1 MYFKYKIFLLC
12 RSSESSER
20 RRLAMNNSM
29 NQTNQTNSMN
39 PEFKIRE
46 VAERIRLTRESVGLT
61 PEEIAEKIGMSV
73 YEYNAYEGGAKDFS
87 FSFIY
92 KFANVTNVEIT
103 DLMEGES
110 PRINSFDVTRSGEGL
125 PIARRKGLVYQRLA
139 PKFKGKIAEPF
150 LVTIPYVD
158 EKLRVPHPH
167 THEGQEMDIIVSGQ
181 LKVQVGD
188 NIVVLNEGDSIYYD
202 SSEPHDEWAVGGK
215 ECKFYAVVCGTNQPQ
230 YALQHIEPVTLPGVT
245 NFDLANIENPIAD
258 KFISIETNENGELSK
273 ITFKNEETFNFGFD
287 IVDGLAKKCPN
298 KTALIYVS
306 EEMEERR
313 FTFADI
319 KKYSNMTANY
329 FKSLGIKKGDRV
341 MLVLKRHYQ
350 FWFSIIALHK
360 IGAIVIPATNQLV
373 QHDFTYRFKAAGVK
387 AIACTG
393 DGDVAHQVDLAIEEC
408 GMNITKIIVNG
419 NRQGWKNFN
428 DEFVKCSEVFERPK
442 DPNELSCG
450 SDPNLMFFTSGTTG
464 YPKMATHSHKYALG
478 HFITARYWHNVDP
491 NGIHF
496 TISDTGWGKALWGKL
511 YGQWLSETCVFVYD
525 FNRFDANKILPM
537 FKKYNITTF
546 CAPPT
551 MYRFFIKEDL
561 SKFDLSSIK
570 YATVA
575 GEALNPEVY
584 NQFLN
589 ATGVKL
595 MEGFGQT
602 ETTLSIGNFVGMT
615 ARPGSMGKPSV
626 MYDVDI
632 VDEDGKPV
640 KTGETGEIVIR
651 TDKNTPCGLFLGYYN
666 NEEKTK
672 EVWHDGM
679 YHTGDTAWKDE
690 DGYFWYVGR
699 VDDVIKSSGYRI
711 GPFEIES
718 VIMELPYVLE
728 CGVSAAPDPVRGQ
741 VVKASIVLVKGTE
754 GTEELKK
761 EIQNYVKKH
770 TAPYKYPRIV
780 EFRDELPK
788 TISGKI
794 KRVELKG

>member
-1 MYFKYKIFLLC
+1 M
-12 RSSESSER
+12 S
-20 RRLAMNNSM
+20 NSI
-29 NQTNQTNSMN
+29 N

-46 VAERIRLTRESVGLT
+46 VAERIKAVRESVGLT
-61 PEEIAEKIGMSV
+61 SEEMAEKTGVSV
-73 YEYNAYEGGAKDFS
+73 YEYLAYEGGAKDFS
-87 FSFIY
+87 FTFIY
-92 KFANVTNVEIT
+92 KFANATGVEIT

-110 PRINSFDVTRSGEGL
+110 PKIYSYDITRKGGGL
-125 PIARRKGLVYQRLA
+125 PIARRKGMSYMRLA
-139 PKFKGKIAEPF
+139 PKFRNKIGEPF

-158 EKLRVPHPH
+158 EQFRVPHPH
-167 THEGQEMDIIVSGQ
+167 THEGQELDIVVSGQ
-181 LKVQVGD
+181 LKVKIGD
-188 NIVVLNEGDSIYYD
+188 NEEILYEGDSIYYD
-202 SSEPHDEWAVGGK
+202 SGEPHDEWAVGGK
-215 ECKFYAVVCGTNQPQ
+215 ECKFYAVVFGVNQPHN
-230 YALQHIEPVTLPGVT
+230 ALQNLEPVILPGVT
-245 NFDLANIENPIAD
+245 NFDLAKVEKPVID
-258 KFISIETNENGELSK
+258 KFVKTETDKDGALSK
-273 ITFKNEETFNFGFD
+273 ISFMNEETFNFGFD
-287 IVDGLAKKCPN
+287 IVDALAEKSPDKK
-298 KTALIYVS
+298 AIIYVS
-306 EEMEERR
+306 DDMQERE
-313 FTFADI
+313 FTFAEI

-329 FKSLGIKKGDRV
+329 FLSKGIKKGDKV

-373 QHDFTYRFKAAGVK
+373 QHDFTYRFKAADVK
-387 AIACTG
+387 AIVCTG
-393 DGDVAHQVDLAIEEC
+393 EGDVAHQVDLAIDEC
-408 GMNITKIIVNG
+408 GMNIKTIIANG
-419 NRQGWKNFN
+419 ERDGWDSFDKEMYSFS
-428 DEFVKCSEVFERPK
+428 DVFDRPT
-442 DPNELSCG
+442 DPEKLSCG
-450 SDPNLMFFTSGTTG
+450 SEPMLMFFTSGTTG
-464 YPKMATHSHKYALG
+464 YPKIAMHSHKYALG

-511 YGQWLSETCVFVYD
+511 YGQWMSETCVFVYD

-584 NQFLN
+584 NQFLK

-602 ETTLSIGNFVGMT
+602 ETTLAIGNFVGMT
-615 ARPGSMGKPSV
+615 AKPGSMGKPSV
-626 MYDVDI
+626 LYDIDI
-632 VDEDGKPV
+632 VDPDGKSV

-651 TDKNTPCGLFLGYYN
+651 VDKETPCGLFMEYYRD
-666 NEEKTK
+666 EEKTK
-672 EVWHDGM
+672 EVWYDGM
-679 YHTGDTAWKDE
+679 YHTGDTAWRDE

-741 VVKASIVLVKGTE
+741 VVKASIVLTKGTV
-754 GTEELKK
+754 GTDELKK
-761 EIQNYVKKH
+761 EIQDYVKKH

-794 KRVELKG
+794 RRVELKG

>member
-1 MYFKYKIFLLC
+1 
-12 RSSESSER
+12 
-20 RRLAMNNSM
+20 MNNSM

>member
-1 MYFKYKIFLLC
+1 
-12 RSSESSER
+12 
-20 RRLAMNNSM
+20 
-29 NQTNQTNSMN
+29 MN

-46 VAERIRLTRESVGLT
+46 VAERIKAVRESVGLT
-61 PEEIAEKIGMSV
+61 PEDMAEKTGVSV
-73 YEYNAYEGGAKDFS
+73 YEYLAYEGGAKDFS
-87 FSFIY
+87 FTFIY
-92 KFANVTNVEIT
+92 KFANATGVEIT

-110 PRINSFDVTRSGEGL
+110 PKIYSYDITRKGGGL
-125 PIARRKGLVYQRLA
+125 PIARRKGMSYMRLA
-139 PKFKGKIAEPF
+139 PKFRNKIGEPF

-158 EKLRVPHPH
+158 EQFRVPHPH
-167 THEGQEMDIIVSGQ
+167 THEGQELDIVISGQ
-181 LKVQVGD
+181 LKVRIGD
-188 NIVVLNEGDSIYYD
+188 NEEILYEGDSIYYD
-202 SSEPHDEWAVGGK
+202 SGEPHDEWAVGGK
-215 ECKFYAVVCGTNQPQ
+215 DCKFYAVVFGVNQPHN
-230 YALQHIEPVTLPGVT
+230 ALQNLEPVILPGVT
-245 NFDLANIENPIAD
+245 NFELAQVEKPVID
-258 KFISIETNENGELSK
+258 KFVKTETDEDGALSK
-273 ITFKNEETFNFGFD
+273 ISFMNEETFNFGFD
-287 IVDGLAKKCPN
+287 IVDALAEKVPD

-306 EEMEERR
+306 DDMQERR
-313 FTFADI
+313 FTFAEI

-329 FKSLGIKKGDRV
+329 FLSKGIKKGDTV

-373 QHDFTYRFKAAGVK
+373 QHDFTYRFKAADVK
-387 AIACTG
+387 AIVCTG

-408 GMNITKIIVNG
+408 GMNIKKIIANG
-419 NRQGWKNFN
+419 ERDGWDSFDNEMYDFS
-428 DEFVKCSEVFERPK
+428 DVFERPT
-442 DPNELSCG
+442 DPELLSCG
-450 SDPNLMFFTSGTTG
+450 SEPMLMFFTSGTTG
-464 YPKMATHSHKYALG
+464 YPKIAMHSHKYALG

-511 YGQWLSETCVFVYD
+511 YGQWMSETCVFVYD

-584 NQFLN
+584 NQFLK

-602 ETTLSIGNFVGMT
+602 ETTLAIGNFVGMT
-615 ARPGSMGKPSV
+615 AKPGSMGKPSV
-626 MYDVDI
+626 LYDIDI
-632 VDEDGKPV
+632 VDPDGKSV

-651 TDKNTPCGLFLGYYN
+651 VDKEIPCGLFMEYYRD
-666 NEEKTK
+666 EEKTK
-672 EVWHDGM
+672 EVWYDGM
-679 YHTGDTAWKDE
+679 YHTGDTAWRDE

-741 VVKASIVLVKGTE
+741 VVKASIVLTKGTV
-754 GTEELKK
+754 GTDELKK
-761 EIQNYVKKH
+761 EIQDYVKKH

-794 KRVELKG
+794 RRVELKG

>member
-1 MYFKYKIFLLC
+1 M
-12 RSSESSER
+12 S
-20 RRLAMNNSM
+20 
-29 NQTNQTNSMN
+29 NSMN

-46 VAERIRLTRESVGLT
+46 VAERIRAVRESVGLT
-61 PEEIAEKIGMSV
+61 SEEMAEKTGVSV
-73 YEYNAYEGGAKDFS
+73 YEYLAYEGGAKDFS
-87 FSFIY
+87 FTFIY
-92 KFANVTNVEIT
+92 KFANATGVEIT

-110 PRINSFDVTRSGEGL
+110 PKIYSYDITRKGGGL
-125 PIARRKGLVYQRLA
+125 PIARRKGMTYMRLA
-139 PKFKGKIAEPF
+139 PKFRNKIGEPF
-150 LVTIPYVD
+150 MVTIPYVD
-158 EKLRVPHPH
+158 EQFRVPHPH
-167 THEGQEMDIIVSGQ
+167 THEGQELDIVVSGQ
-181 LKVQVGD
+181 LKVRIGEHEE
-188 NIVVLNEGDSIYYD
+188 ILNEGDSIYYD
-202 SSEPHDEWAVGGK
+202 SGEPHDEWAVGGK
-215 ECKFYAVVCGTNQPQ
+215 ECKFYAIVFGVNQPHN
-230 YALQHIEPVTLPGVT
+230 ALQNLDPVILPGVT
-245 NFDLANIENPIAD
+245 NFDLAKVENPVID
-258 KFISIETNENGELSK
+258 KFVKTETDKDGALKKIS
-273 ITFKNEETFNFGFD
+273 FMNEETFNFGFD
-287 IVDGLAKKCPN
+287 IVDALAEKSPD
-298 KTALIYVS
+298 KTALLYVS
-306 EEMEERR
+306 DSMEERK
-313 FTFADI
+313 FTFAEI

-329 FKSLGIKKGDRV
+329 FLSKGIKKGDTV

-373 QHDFTYRFKAAGVK
+373 QHDFTYRFKAADVK
-387 AIACTG
+387 AIVCTG
-393 DGDVAHQVDLAIEEC
+393 EGDVAHQVELAIEEC
-408 GMNITKIIVNG
+408 GMNIKTIIANG
-419 NRQGWKNFN
+419 ERDGWDSFDKEMYGFS
-428 DEFVKCSEVFERPK
+428 DVYERPT
-442 DPNELSCG
+442 DPEILSCG
-450 SDPNLMFFTSGTTG
+450 SEPMLMFFTSGTTG
-464 YPKMATHSHKYALG
+464 YPKIAMHSHKYALG

-511 YGQWLSETCVFVYD
+511 YGQWMSETCVFVYD
-525 FNRFDANKILPM
+525 FNRFDAHKILPM

-561 SKFDLSSIK
+561 SKYDLSSIK

-584 NQFLN
+584 NQFLK

-602 ETTLSIGNFVGMT
+602 ETTLAIGNFVGMT
-615 ARPGSMGKPSV
+615 AKPGSMGKPSV
-626 MYDVDI
+626 LYDIDI
-632 VDEDGKPV
+632 VDPDGNSV

-651 TDKNTPCGLFLGYYN
+651 VNENVPCGLFMEYYRD
-666 NEEKTK
+666 EEKTK

-679 YHTGDTAWKDE
+679 YHTGDTAWRDE

-741 VVKASIVLVKGTE
+741 VVKASIVLIKGTV
-754 GTEELKK
+754 GTDELKK
-761 EIQNYVKKH
+761 EIQDYVKKH

-794 KRVELKG
+794 RRVELKG

>member
-1 MYFKYKIFLLC
+1 M
-12 RSSESSER
+12 S
-20 RRLAMNNSM
+20 NSI
-29 NQTNQTNSMN
+29 N

-46 VAERIRLTRESVGLT
+46 VAERIKAVRESLGLT
-61 PEEIAEKIGMSV
+61 PEEMAEKTDVSV
-73 YEYNAYEGGAKDFS
+73 YEYLAYEGGAKDFS
-87 FSFIY
+87 FTFIY
-92 KFANVTNVEIT
+92 KFSNATGVEIT

-110 PRINSFDVTRSGEGL
+110 PKIYSYDITRKGGGL
-125 PIARRKGLVYQRLA
+125 PIARRKGMSYMRLA
-139 PKFKGKIAEPF
+139 PKFKNKIGEPF

-158 EKLRVPHPH
+158 EQFRVPHPH
-167 THEGQEMDIIVSGQ
+167 THEGQELDIVISGQ
-181 LKVQVGD
+181 LKVRIGD
-188 NIVVLNEGDSIYYD
+188 HEEILYEGDSIYYD
-202 SSEPHDEWAVGGK
+202 SGEPHDEWAVGNK
-215 ECKFYAVVCGTNQPQ
+215 ECKFYAVVFGVNQPHH
-230 YALQHIEPVTLPGVT
+230 ALQNLEPVILPGVT
-245 NFDLANIENPIAD
+245 NFDLAQIENPVID
-258 KFISIETNENGELSK
+258 KFVKTETDKDGALKKIS
-273 ITFKNEETFNFGFD
+273 FMNEETFNFGFD
-287 IVDGLAKKCPN
+287 IVDALAEKCPD

-306 EEMEERR
+306 NDMQERR
-313 FTFADI
+313 FTFAEI

-329 FKSLGIKKGDRV
+329 FLSKGIKKGDTV

-373 QHDFTYRFKAAGVK
+373 QHDFTYRFKAADIK
-387 AIACTG
+387 AIVCTG
-393 DGDVAHQVDLAIEEC
+393 EGDVAHQVDLAIEEC
-408 GMNITKIIVNG
+408 GMNIKRMIANG
-419 NRQGWKNFN
+419 NREGWDSFD
-428 DEFVKCSEVFERPK
+428 DEMYAFSDVYERPT
-442 DPNELSCG
+442 DPEKLSCG
-450 SDPNLMFFTSGTTG
+450 SEPMLMFFTSGTTG
-464 YPKMATHSHKYALG
+464 YPKIAMHSHKYALG

-511 YGQWLSETCVFVYD
+511 YGQWMSETCVFVYD
-525 FNRFDANKILPM
+525 FDRFDANKILPM

-584 NQFLN
+584 NQFLK
-589 ATGVKL
+589 ATGIKL

-602 ETTLSIGNFVGMT
+602 ETTLAIGNFVGMT
-615 ARPGSMGKPSV
+615 AKPGSMGKPSV
-626 MYDVDI
+626 LYDIDI
-632 VDEDGKPV
+632 VDPDGNPV

-651 TDKNTPCGLFLGYYN
+651 INEKAPCGLFMEYYN
-666 NEEKTK
+666 DTEKTK

-679 YHTGDTAWKDE
+679 YHTGDTAWRDE

-741 VVKASIVLVKGTE
+741 VVKASIVLTKGTV
-754 GTEELKK
+754 GTDELKK

-794 KRVELKG
+794 RRVELKG

>member
-1 MYFKYKIFLLC
+1 M
-12 RSSESSER
+12 S
-20 RRLAMNNSM
+20 NSI
-29 NQTNQTNSMN
+29 N

-46 VAERIRLTRESVGLT
+46 VAERIKAVRESVGLT
-61 PEEIAEKIGMSV
+61 SEEMAEKTGVSV
-73 YEYNAYEGGAKDFS
+73 YEYLAYEGGAKDFS
-87 FSFIY
+87 FTFIY
-92 KFANVTNVEIT
+92 KFANATGVEIT

-110 PRINSFDVTRSGEGL
+110 PKIYSYDITRKGGGL
-125 PIARRKGLVYQRLA
+125 PIARRKGMSYMRLA
-139 PKFKGKIAEPF
+139 PKFRNKIGEPF
-150 LVTIPYVD
+150 LVTTPYVD
-158 EKLRVPHPH
+158 EQFRVPHPH
-167 THEGQEMDIIVSGQ
+167 THEGQELDIVVSGQ
-181 LKVQVGD
+181 LKVKIGD
-188 NIVVLNEGDSIYYD
+188 NEEILYEGDSIYYD
-202 SSEPHDEWAVGGK
+202 SGEPHDEWAVGGK
-215 ECKFYAVVCGTNQPQ
+215 ECKFYAVVFGVNQPHN
-230 YALQHIEPVTLPGVT
+230 ALQNLEPVILPGVT
-245 NFDLANIENPIAD
+245 NFDLAKVEKPVID
-258 KFISIETNENGELSK
+258 KFVKTETDEDGALKKIS
-273 ITFKNEETFNFGFD
+273 FMNEETFNFGFD
-287 IVDGLAKKCPN
+287 IVDALAEKSPDKK
-298 KTALIYVS
+298 AIIYVS
-306 EEMEERR
+306 DDMQERS
-313 FTFADI
+313 FTFAEI

-329 FKSLGIKKGDRV
+329 FLSKGIKKGDTV

-373 QHDFTYRFKAAGVK
+373 QHDFTYRFKAADVK
-387 AIACTG
+387 AIVCTG
-393 DGDVAHQVDLAIEEC
+393 EGDVAHQVDLAVDEC
-408 GMNITKIIVNG
+408 GMNIKKIIANG
-419 NRQGWKNFN
+419 ERDGWDSFDKEMYSYS
-428 DEFVKCSEVFERPK
+428 DVFERPT
-442 DPNELSCG
+442 DPEKLSCG
-450 SDPNLMFFTSGTTG
+450 SEPMLMFFTSGTTG
-464 YPKMATHSHKYALG
+464 YPKIAMHSHKYALG

-511 YGQWLSETCVFVYD
+511 YGQWMSETCVFVYD

-584 NQFLN
+584 NQFLK

-602 ETTLSIGNFVGMT
+602 ETTLAIGNFVGMT
-615 ARPGSMGKPSV
+615 AKPGSMGKPSV
-626 MYDVDI
+626 LYDIDI
-632 VDEDGKPV
+632 VDPDGKSV

-651 TDKNTPCGLFLGYYN
+651 VDKEIPCGLFMEYYRD
-666 NEEKTK
+666 EEKTK

-679 YHTGDTAWKDE
+679 YHTGDTAWRDE

-741 VVKASIVLVKGTE
+741 VVKASIVLTKGTV
-754 GTEELKK
+754 GTDELKK
-761 EIQNYVKKH
+761 EIQDYVKKH

-794 KRVELKG
+794 RRVELKG

>member
-1 MYFKYKIFLLC
+1 M
-12 RSSESSER
+12 S
-20 RRLAMNNSM
+20 
-29 NQTNQTNSMN
+29 NSMN

-46 VAERIRLTRESVGLT
+46 VAERIKAVRESVGLT
-61 PEEIAEKIGMSV
+61 PEDMAEKTGVSV
-73 YEYNAYEGGAKDFS
+73 YEYLAYEGGAKDFS
-87 FSFIY
+87 FTFIY
-92 KFANVTNVEIT
+92 KFANATGVEIT

-110 PRINSFDVTRSGEGL
+110 PKIYSYDITRKGGGL
-125 PIARRKGLVYQRLA
+125 PIARRKGMSYMRLA
-139 PKFKGKIAEPF
+139 PKFRNKIGEPF

-158 EKLRVPHPH
+158 EQFRVPHPH
-167 THEGQEMDIIVSGQ
+167 THEGQELDIVISGQ
-181 LKVQVGD
+181 LKVRIGD
-188 NIVVLNEGDSIYYD
+188 NEEILYEGDSIYYD
-202 SSEPHDEWAVGGK
+202 SGEPHDEWAVGGK
-215 ECKFYAVVCGTNQPQ
+215 DCKFYAVVFGVNQPHN
-230 YALQHIEPVTLPGVT
+230 ALQNLEPVILPGVT
-245 NFDLANIENPIAD
+245 NFDLAQVEKPVID
-258 KFISIETNENGELSK
+258 KFVKTETDEDGALSK
-273 ITFKNEETFNFGFD
+273 ISFMNEETFNFGFD
-287 IVDGLAKKCPN
+287 IVDALAEKVPD

-306 EEMEERR
+306 DDMQERR
-313 FTFADI
+313 FTFAEI

-329 FKSLGIKKGDRV
+329 FLSKGIKKGDTV

-373 QHDFTYRFKAAGVK
+373 QHDFTYRFKAADVK
-387 AIACTG
+387 VIVCTG

-408 GMNITKIIVNG
+408 GMNIKKIIANG
-419 NRQGWKNFN
+419 ERDGWDSFDNEMYDFS
-428 DEFVKCSEVFERPK
+428 DVFERPT
-442 DPNELSCG
+442 DPELLSCG
-450 SDPNLMFFTSGTTG
+450 SEPMLMFFTSGTTG
-464 YPKMATHSHKYALG
+464 YPKIAMHSHKYALG

-511 YGQWLSETCVFVYD
+511 YGQWMSETCVFVYD

-584 NQFLN
+584 NQFLK

-602 ETTLSIGNFVGMT
+602 ETTLAIGNFVGMT
-615 ARPGSMGKPSV
+615 AKPGSMGKPSV
-626 MYDVDI
+626 LYDIDI
-632 VDEDGKPV
+632 VDPDGKSV

-651 TDKNTPCGLFLGYYN
+651 VDKEIPCGLFMEYYRD
-666 NEEKTK
+666 EEKTK
-672 EVWHDGM
+672 EVWYDGM
-679 YHTGDTAWKDE
+679 YHTGDTAWRDE

-741 VVKASIVLVKGTE
+741 VVKASIVLTKGTV
-754 GTEELKK
+754 GTDELKK
-761 EIQNYVKKH
+761 EIQDYVKKH

-794 KRVELKG
+794 RRVELKG

>member
-1 MYFKYKIFLLC
+1 M
-12 RSSESSER
+12 S
-20 RRLAMNNSM
+20 NNL
-29 NQTNQTNSMN
+29 N

-46 VAERIRLTRESVGLT
+46 VAERIKATRESVGLT
-61 PEEIAEKIGMSV
+61 PEEMAAKIGVSV
-73 YEYNAYEGGAKDFS
+73 FEYNAYEGGAKDFS

-92 KFANVTNVEIT
+92 KFANACGIEIT

-110 PRINSFDVTRSGEGL
+110 PHINSFDITRKGEGL
-125 PIARRKGLVYQRLA
+125 PIARRKGLSYLRLA
-139 PKFKGKIAEPF
+139 PKFRNKIAEPF

-158 EKLRVPHPH
+158 EEYRVPHPH
-167 THEGQEMDIIVSGQ
+167 THEGQEMDIVISGQ

-188 NIVVLNEGDSIYYD
+188 NIEILNEGDSIYYD

-215 ECKFYAVVCGTNQPQ
+215 ECKFYAIVCGTAQPQ
-230 YALQHIEPVTLPGVT
+230 KIFNHLEPVLIPGVT
-245 NFDLANIENPIAD
+245 NFDLANIKDPISD
-258 KFISIETNENGELSK
+258 KFVSVETDKDGALTGIS
-273 ITFKNEETFNFGFD
+273 FKNEDTFNFGFD
-287 IVDGLAKKCPN
+287 IVDGLAAKCPD
-298 KTALIYVS
+298 KTAMIYVA
-306 EEMEERR
+306 EDLTDRK
-313 FTFADI
+313 FTFAEI

-329 FKSLGIKKGDRV
+329 FLSKGIKKGDKV

-373 QHDFTYRFKAAGVK
+373 QHDFTYRFKAADVK
-387 AIACTG
+387 AIVCTG
-393 DGDVAHQVDLAIEEC
+393 DGDVAHQVDLAVEES
-408 GMNITKIIVNG
+408 GMDITRMIVHG
-419 NRQGWKNFN
+419 EREGWADFDKEMAGFS
-428 DEFVKCSEVFERPK
+428 DVFERPT
-442 DPNELSCG
+442 DPEKLSCG
-450 SDPNLMFFTSGTTG
+450 HDPNLMFFTSGTTG
-464 YPKMATHSHKYALG
+464 YPKIATHCHLYALG

-511 YGQWLSETCVFVYD
+511 YGQWLSETCIFVYD
-525 FNRFDANKILPM
+525 FDRFDANKILPM

-584 NQFLN
+584 NQFLK

-615 ARPGSMGKPSV
+615 CRPGSMGKPSV
-626 MYDVDI
+626 LYDVDI
-632 VDEDGKPV
+632 VDPDGNPV
-640 KTGETGEIVIR
+640 KPGETGEIIIR
-651 TDKNTPCGLFLGYYN
+651 TDKKVPCGLFIGYYN
-666 NEEKTK
+666 DEEKTK
-672 EVWHDGM
+672 DVWHDGC

-741 VVKASIVLVKGTE
+741 VVKASIVLTKGTV

-794 KRVELKG
+794 RRVALKG